1 MPILDM
7 DTACQQEPVCHQ
19 DPSCHQDPCQPQ
31 DTAVANATPHTT
43 VPDDS
48 ATING
53 EDKSGKKSGGAGV
66 RRQEKPPYSY
76 IALIV
81 MAIQSAPTKRLTL
94 SEIYQ
99 FLQARFP
106 FFRGSYQ
113 GWKNSVRHNL
123 SLNECFIKLPKGL
136 GRPGKGHYWTID
148 PASEFMFEEGSFRRR
163 PRGFRR
169 KCQALKPYGMG
180 SPPIMGSPYEM
191 LQHAPTGMSCAMGA
205 TQPYDTTGMMGTM
218 GSMGPPGMPGV
229 NPNNMASPMPTT
241 PHYMPSC
248 SAPTEYSSA
257 VASSAANPLS
267 TSMYDHRDMYT
278 YSMSSTPSSWGN
290 TMPHNYQVKQQPLS
304 PAGSTGS
311 LQSLSPPHATDQSPY
326 TQLGHAAQ
334 NGDMAMASMSGM
346 NWYILNRLK

>member
-7 DTACQQEPVCHQ
+7 DAACHQ
-19 DPSCHQDPCQPQ
+19 DPVCRQEQPPPQQPTGCHPEHCPTQESPAD
-31 DTAVANATPHTT
+31 DGTT
-43 VPDDS
+43 LNSD
-48 ATING
+48 
-53 EDKSGKKSGGAGV
+53 DKSVAGKKGGSGGAGV

-148 PASEFMFEEGSFRRR
+148 PGSEFMFEEGSFRRR

-180 SPPIMGSPYEM
+180 NPAMMGSPYEM
-191 LQHAPTGMSCAMGA
+191 LQHGSSGMSCGMTTAA
-205 TQPYDTTGMMGTM
+205 SQHYDGMMGGGV
-218 GSMGPPGMPGV
+218 GSMGPPGMPPSV
-229 NPNNMASPMPTT
+229 NHTNMASPPQMPTT

-248 SAPTEYSSA
+248 SQPTEYG
-257 VASSAANPLS
+257 AA
-267 TSMYDHRDMYT
+267 
-278 YSMSSTPSSWGN
+278 
-290 TMPHNYQVKQQPLS
+290 
-304 PAGSTGS
+304 
-311 LQSLSPPHATDQSPY
+311 
-326 TQLGHAAQ
+326 AA
-334 NGDMAMASMSGM
+334 
-346 NWYILNRLK
+346 